1 MDLFASLA
9 ALIGAQRVR
18 WSVDVLNAVDDT
30 SPPVIVM
37 PSSEEE
43 VATVLA
49 FVNQKGLKVIV
60 RGGGRQSGLGF
71 PPSGGDL
78 LLSMVGLDK
87 LIEHAPLDM
96 TVTVQ
101 AGLRLGDLQQR
112 LLYAQQWLALDPA
125 GAPEVTVGGV
135 IATNASG
142 TRRLRYGGVRDQILG
157 IRIALPDGTIASGGG
172 KVVKN
177 VAGYDLPKLYCG
189 SLGTLGVILAATFRL
204 YPLPPASRSVMFT
217 SADLSRLCQLVREI
231 PDASVTLTGLD
242 LDCPYPPAGTYTLT
256 VTLEMGGRALED
268 QTATLL
274 QIAGDLRGIAQ
285 IKNNDPVYIWR
296 EIEQP
301 SYMQRLPGVSMLL
314 KVSVLPTEVERWLK
328 EAQRLERQHRLQL
341 HWRAHAGHGIIFA
354 CFTNPLSDLAPLQ
367 AVVEPLRAV
376 ALERGGSLVVI
387 DAPPDVRRHID
398 VWGPIPA
405 LDVMRRIKAQ
415 FDPHSTLNPGR
426 FVGRI

>member
-1 MDLFASLA
+1 
-9 ALIGAQRVR
+9 
-18 WSVDVLNAVDDT
+18 
-30 SPPVIVM
+30 
-37 PSSEEE
+37 
-43 VATVLA
+43 
-49 FVNQKGLKVIV
+49 
-60 RGGGRQSGLGF
+60 
-71 PPSGGDL
+71 
-78 LLSMVGLDK
+78 
-87 LIEHAPLDM
+87 
-96 TVTVQ
+96 
-101 AGLRLGDLQQR
+101 
-112 LLYAQQWLALDPA
+112 
-125 GAPEVTVGGV
+125 
-135 IATNASG
+135 
-142 TRRLRYGGVRDQILG
+142 
-157 IRIALPDGTIASGGG
+157 
-172 KVVKN
+172 
-177 VAGYDLPKLYCG
+177 
-189 SLGTLGVILAATFRL
+189 
-204 YPLPPASRSVMFT
+204 
-217 SADLSRLCQLVREI
+217 
-231 PDASVTLTGLD
+231 
-242 LDCPYPPAGTYTLT
+242 
-256 VTLEMGGRALED
+256 MGGRALED